1 MVEWITMRQRT
12 EQLGSKPLL
21 MELEFLTPSH
31 ISMFDQ
37 QLLVVEKISSSML
50 KNLKKTGEKFGLD
63 FNKVLFL
70 YRFGLNLR
78 LKKH

>member
-12 EQLGSKPLL
+12 EQLGSKRLE

-50 KNLKKTGEKFGLD
+50 KNLKKRGKNLGWTSIKLSLYI
-63 FNKVLFL
+63 VL
-70 YRFGLNLR
+70 G
-78 LKKH
+78 

>member
-50 KNLKKTGEKFGLD
+50 KNLKKLGKKLGWTSIKFS
-63 FNKVLFL
+63 FYIVL
-70 YRFGLNLR
+70 G
-78 LKKH
+78 